1 MRHYPSILY
10 NIRLY
15 CISKPHITNYITF
28 IVFKQHQP
36 SITKIHKA
44 ITKSGGSNIPIDI
57 FQQPCTLIMN
67 SYVLYLDENN
77 QLTRTTAKRDKF
89 ERIGDCYNVLN
100 ADFLWV
106 SYNDII
112 DEDNLIWIEF
122 DFTLR

>member
-1 MRHYPSILY
+1 
-10 NIRLY
+10 
-15 CISKPHITNYITF
+15 
-28 IVFKQHQP
+28 
-36 SITKIHKA
+36 
-44 ITKSGGSNIPIDI
+44 
-57 FQQPCTLIMN
+57 MN